1 MPNCITPPVEVIFSG
16 SAVMKFYRHCEERSD
31 EAIHWSRKARL
42 DCFAVL
48 AMTTFLVVDL
58 DNDVAVFDMHRKC
71 LGHVRPLGQRLAV
84 FDDDRIGPYLD
95 ALRIEPGLAGA
106 HIEFPAVPGAAPEFA
121 YPRALIDSGLRR
133 GQSRDASGL
142 VERPA
147 FARATIKQREELA
160 VDMEH
165 DNVAAIDIDHLVA
178 AGPDLAGSSH
188 GVTGPWIRACRARG
202 RCR

>member
-71 LGHVRPLGQRLAV
+71 LGHVRPPGQRLGV

-106 HIEFPAVPGAAPEFA
+106 HIEFPAVPGAAQEFA
-121 YPRALIDSGLRR
+121 DPRALIDSGLRR
-133 GQSRDASGL
+133 GQSRDAGGL
-142 VERPA
+142 VERRA
-147 FARATIKQREELA
+147 FVRATIEQREELA

-165 DNVAAIDIDHLVA
+165 DNVAAVDIDHLVA
-178 AGPDLAGSSH
+178 AARDLRGAGDD
-188 GVTGPWIRACRARG
+188 VTGHRSKAC
-202 RCR
+202 